1 MALATGVR
9 LGPYEVIA
17 PLGSGGMGEVYR
29 AKDPRLARE
38 VAIKVL
44 PTAFSS
50 DPDRLRRFEQEVRAA
65 GLLNHPNVMAIYDL
79 GVHEGAPYVVCEL
92 LEGETLRSELA
103 GGPLAPRPTLDYAI
117 QIAQGLAA
125 AHGKGIVH
133 RDLKPENVF
142 VTREGR
148 IKILDFGL
156 AKLTHPEEG
165 GERTD
170 LPTTTAGTEPGVV
183 LGTLGYMS
191 PEQVR
196 GKPADHRS
204 DIFAFGAILYEM
216 LSGKRAF
223 HGDSAADTMSA
234 ILREDPPELSETNR
248 AVPPA
253 LDRLVRHCLEK
264 NPERRFH
271 SAADLAFDLESLT
284 GVSAPA
290 LTAAHEPARARGRRL
305 AVPLAALLLAA
316 GLLAAGWF
324 LGGRGQTS
332 GPPVFRQ
339 LTFRRGLLNSARFTD
354 DGQTV
359 VFGAAWEGKPSEL
372 FMTRIGTPESRPLG
386 IPRAGRVVGVVSGE
400 LAVTFGPP
408 WNRTLSRVPLAGG
421 VPREVATKVSDSDLA
436 PDGKSFAV
444 VADRGGR
451 ATLEYPIGTKLYEN
465 ASGLSN
471 TRISPDG
478 QRVAFFEHP
487 LLGDNRGFVAVVDRK
502 GAKTVLTPE
511 FASTSGLAWHP
522 SGKEIWFT
530 AAEVGSQSAVH
541 AVGLSGKS
549 RVVVRAPGRLAIH
562 DIAKDGRLLVSN
574 NRTRSVIRFRGPGE
588 STERELSW
596 LDYSVLR
603 DLSPDGRQLLLDE
616 EGEGGGRNYGVYL
629 RPTDGSPAV
638 RLGEGRALGISP
650 DGAWVLTIPPDANDR
665 LILLP
670 TGAGEPKQLPATGIR
685 YSFAAWLPEGRE
697 FIVAGNRPGEGVR
710 LFLHPLEGG
719 PPRPIGP
726 SSLGGPPALSRDGRL
741 IIVQDEKGTARL
753 YTLDG
758 KQPPRPLPA
767 VKPDD
772 CSTPGARTANGSTS
786 YGERCRPSSS
796 ASISRAAAASPG
808 RSSTFPTPPA
818 SARSARSSF
827 PPTSPLTPTAT
838 CRYSRTFTPW
848 TGCGRARRLPRA
860 RCFRLRL

>member
-1 MALATGVR
+1 MALPTGVR
-9 LGPYEVIA
+9 LGPYEVLG

-50 DPDRLRRFEQEVRAA
+50 DPDRLRRFEQEARAA

-103 GGPLAPRPTLDYAI
+103 GGPLTPRRALDYAA
-117 QIAQGLAA
+117 QMAQGLAA

-165 GERTD
+165 GEKTD
-170 LPTTTAGTEPGVV
+170 LPTATAGTEPGVV

-196 GKPADHRS
+196 GKPADQRS

-248 AVPPA
+248 TVSPA
-253 LDRLVRHCLEK
+253 IDRLIRHCLEK

-290 LTAAHEPARARGRRL
+290 GPAAAEPAPARGRRL
-305 AVPLAALLLAA
+305 WVPVAALLLAA
-316 GLLAAGWF
+316 GLLSAGWY
-324 LGGRGQTS
+324 LGRRGGAS

-339 LTFRRGLLNSARFTD
+339 LTFRRGQATSARFTD

-359 VFGAAWEGKPSEL
+359 VFGAAWEGKPPEL

-400 LAVTFGPP
+400 LAVTNGPP

-421 VPREVATKVSDSDLA
+421 APREVATRINDADLA
-436 PDGKSFAV
+436 PDGKSFAIAV
-444 VADRGGR
+444 EREGR
-451 ATLEYPIGTKLYEN
+451 STLEYPIGTKLYES
-465 ASGLSN
+465 ASGLS
-471 TRISPDG
+471 TPRISPDG
-478 QRVAFFEHP
+478 ERVAFLEHP
-487 LLGDNRGFVAVVDRK
+487 ILQDDRGFVAVVDRK
-502 GAKTVLTPE
+502 GTRIVLTPE

-522 SGKEIWFT
+522 NGKEIWFT
-530 AAEVGSQSAVH
+530 AAEVGSQNALH
-541 AVGLSGKS
+541 AVGFSGKS
-549 RVVVRAPGRLAIH
+549 RVIVRAPGRFAIH
-562 DIAKDGRLLVSN
+562 DVAKDGRLLVSN
-574 NRTRSVIRFRGPGE
+574 NRTRSAIRFRGPGDT
-588 STERELSW
+588 TERDLSW
-596 LDYSVLR
+596 LDYSILR
-603 DLSPDGRQLLLDE
+603 GLTPDGRQLLFDE
-616 EGEGGGRNYGVYL
+616 EGEGGGHNYGVYL

-638 RLGEGRALGISP
+638 RLGAGRALGISP
-650 DGAWVLTIPPDANDR
+650 DGAWVLTISPDANDR
-665 LILLP
+665 IVLLP
-670 TGAGEPKQLPATGIR
+670 TGAGEPKKLPATGIR
-685 YSFAAWLPEGRE
+685 YSFAFWHPNGRE
-697 FIVAGNRPGEGVR
+697 LIVAGNRPGEAVR
-710 LFLHPLEGG
+710 LFVHPLEGG
-719 PPRPIGP
+719 SPRALGP
-726 SSLGGPPALSRDGRL
+726 SSLGGPPAISRDGRL
-741 IIVQDEKGTARL
+741 IIAQDEKGVAQV
-753 YTLDG
+753 YSLDG
-758 KQPPRPLPA
+758 KEPPRPLPA
-767 VKPDD
+767 VDREDVLVAWSADGEWLYALRQGIPSTVERIHLLTGRRERWKEFPLPDPAGVRSVSWVVFSAD
-772 CSTPGARTANGSTS
+772 LTAYAYGYTQTLSDLYAVDGAR
-786 YGERCRPSSS
+786 
-796 ASISRAAAASPG
+796 
-808 RSSTFPTPPA
+808 
-818 SARSARSSF
+818 
-827 PPTSPLTPTAT
+827 
-838 CRYSRTFTPW
+838 
-848 TGCGRARRLPRA
+848 
-860 RCFRLRL
+860 

>member
-1 MALATGVR
+1 MALPTGVR

-50 DPDRLRRFEQEVRAA
+50 DPDRLRRFEQEARAA

-103 GGPLAPRPTLDYAI
+103 GEPLTPRRALDYAA
-117 QIAQGLAA
+117 QMAQGLAA

-165 GERTD
+165 GEKTD
-170 LPTTTAGTEPGVV
+170 LPTATAGTEPGVV

-248 AVPPA
+248 TVPPA
-253 LDRLVRHCLEK
+253 LDRIVRHCLEK
-264 NPERRFH
+264 SPERRFH

-284 GVSAPA
+284 GVSAPS
-290 LTAAHEPARARGRRL
+290 LTAASAPGRAQGRRL
-305 AVPLAALLLAA
+305 VVPLAALLIAV
-316 GLLAAGWF
+316 GLVTAGWF

-332 GPPVFRQ
+332 GPPVFHQ
-339 LTFRRGLLNSARFTD
+339 LTFRRGTVTSARFTD

-359 VFGAAWEGKPSEL
+359 VFGAAWEGKPAEVFL
-372 FMTRIGTPESRPLG
+372 TRLGTPESQPLG
-386 IPRAGRVVGVVSGE
+386 IPRADNVAGVVSGE
-400 LAVTFGPP
+400 LAVTSGPNF
-408 WNRTLSRVPLAGG
+408 NRTLWRVPLTGG
-421 VPREVATKVSDSDLA
+421 APREVATHLFDSDFA

-444 VADRGGR
+444 VLDRGGR
-451 ATLEYPIGTKLYEN
+451 ATIEYPIGTRLYQSS
-465 ASGLSN
+465 SGISN

-478 QRVAFFEHP
+478 ERVAFIEHP
-487 LLGDNRGFVAVVDRK
+487 LLGDDRGIVAVVDRK
-502 GAKTVLTPE
+502 GVKTALTPE

-522 SGKEIWFT
+522 RGKEIWFT

-541 AVGLSGKS
+541 AVNLSGKG

-562 DIAKDGRLLVSN
+562 HIAKDGRLLVSSH
-574 NRTRSVIRFRGPGE
+574 RVRGVIRFRGPGD
-588 STERELSW
+588 TAEREVSW

-603 DLSPDGRQLLLDE
+603 DLSPDGGRLLIE
-616 EGEGGGRNYGVYL
+616 EGGEGGGRNYGVYL

-638 RLGEGRALGISP
+638 RLGEEGHWESP
-650 DGAWVLTIPPDANDR
+650 PMV
-665 LILLP
+665 
-670 TGAGEPKQLPATGIR
+670 
-685 YSFAAWLPEGRE
+685 
-697 FIVAGNRPGEGVR
+697 PG
-710 LFLHPLEGG
+710 
-719 PPRPIGP
+719 
-726 SSLGGPPALSRDGRL
+726 S
-741 IIVQDEKGTARL
+741 
-753 YTLDG
+753 
-758 KQPPRPLPA
+758 
-767 VKPDD
+767 
-772 CSTPGARTANGSTS
+772 
-786 YGERCRPSSS
+786 
-796 ASISRAAAASPG
+796 
-808 RSSTFPTPPA
+808 
-818 SARSARSSF
+818 
-827 PPTSPLTPTAT
+827 
-838 CRYSRTFTPW
+838 
-848 TGCGRARRLPRA
+848 
-860 RCFRLRL
+860 

>member
-1 MALATGVR
+1 MALPTGVR
-9 LGPYEVIA
+9 LGPYEVLG

-29 AKDPRLARE
+29 AKDPRLARD

-50 DPDRLRRFEQEVRAA
+50 DPDRLRRFEQEARAA

-103 GGPLAPRPTLDYAI
+103 GGALALRRALDYAA
-117 QIAQGLAA
+117 QMAQGLAA
-125 AHGKGIVH
+125 AHEKGIVH

-142 VTREGR
+142 VAREGR

-156 AKLTHPEEG
+156 AKLTHAKEG
-165 GERTD
+165 GLTTD
-170 LPTTTAGTEPGVV
+170 LPTATAGTEPGVV

-204 DIFAFGAILYEM
+204 DLFAFGAILYEM

-248 AVPPA
+248 TVPPA
-253 LDRLVRHCLEK
+253 LDRIIRHCLEK

-290 LTAAHEPARARGRRL
+290 LAAAVPARTRGRRL
-305 AVPLAALLLAA
+305 FVPMAVLLIAA
-316 GLLAAGWF
+316 GLVAAGWF
-324 LGGRGQTS
+324 LGGRGRSS
-332 GPPVFRQ
+332 GQPVFRQ
-339 LTFRRGLLNSARFTD
+339 LTFRRGLVNSARFTD

-359 VFGAAWEGKPSEL
+359 VFGAAWEGKPAEL
-372 FMTRIGTPESRPLG
+372 FLTRIGTPESQPLA
-386 IPRAGRVVGVVSGE
+386 IPRADFVVGVVSGE
-400 LAVTFGPP
+400 LAVAFGPLGS
-408 WNRTLSRVPLAGG
+408 RTLSRVPLTGG
-421 VPREVATKVSDSDLA
+421 APREVATKIGPADLA
-436 PDGKSFAV
+436 PDGKSFAIV
-444 VADRGGR
+444 VDRAGR
-451 ATLEYPIGTKLYEN
+451 ATLEYPIGTKLYQ
-465 ASGLSN
+465 SSYGITY

-478 QRVAFFEHP
+478 EHVAFFEHP
-487 LLGDNRGFVAVVDRK
+487 ILGDDRGFLAVIDRK

-530 AAEVGSQSAVH
+530 AAEVGALNAVH
-541 AVGLSGKS
+541 AVSLSGKT
-549 RVVVRAPGRLAIH
+549 RVVVRAPGRLMIH
-562 DIAKDGRLLVSN
+562 HIAKDGRLLVSSH
-574 NRTRSVIRFRGPGE
+574 RFRSVIRFRGPGE
-588 STERELSW
+588 DAERDLSW
-596 LDYSVLR
+596 LDYSILR
-603 DLSPDGRQLLLDE
+603 DVSQDGSRLLIE
-616 EGEGGGRNYGVYL
+616 EGGEGGGRNYGVYL

-638 RLGEGRALGISP
+638 RLGEGRAMGISP

-665 LILLP
+665 LVLLP
-670 TGAGEPKQLPATGIR
+670 TGAGEQRKLSATGFR
-685 YSFAAWLPEGRE
+685 YGAGVWLPDGRGL
-697 FIVAGNRPGEGVR
+697 IVAGNRPGEALR
-710 LFLHPLEGG
+710 LFVQPLDGG

-726 SSLGGPPALSRDGRL
+726 PGVGGPPALSRDGRL
-741 IIVQDEKGTARL
+741 IIVQDEKGVARI
-753 YTLDG
+753 YSLDG
-758 KQPPRPLPA
+758 RQPPRPVPA

-772 CSTPGARTANGSTS
+772 WLGTWSADGEWLYVLRRPVPAGVERIHLPSGRRERWKELEPPDLAGVWRVADIFFSDDLTAYGYAYRQTLSDLYAVDVAR
-786 YGERCRPSSS
+786 
-796 ASISRAAAASPG
+796 
-808 RSSTFPTPPA
+808 
-818 SARSARSSF
+818 
-827 PPTSPLTPTAT
+827 
-838 CRYSRTFTPW
+838 
-848 TGCGRARRLPRA
+848 
-860 RCFRLRL
+860 